1 MRRIYEDFA
10 YGDGP
15 VAECYWD
22 TTIARPA
29 RAAPVSG
36 VSTAIALPAPAP
48 VQQCIRWRSRSP
60 WARSRAQRDRRFRNA
75 RPAGAGA

>member
-1 MRRIYEDFA
+1 MRRIYQDFV

-29 RAAPVSG
+29 RQPG
-36 VSTAIALPAPAP
+36 
-48 VQQCIRWRSRSP
+48 
-60 WARSRAQRDRRFRNA
+60 DRKSVV
-75 RPAGAGA
+75 